1 MRLSISLAGL
11 HKIRNSAIY
20 ASKRTIVT
28 SRKHILPVLKAIHPD
43 LFAQRDAGVQQDNL
57 ECVQTLN
64 DLWDSMNKLE
74 SGVDN
79 SSAPTVAINSAFKAS
94 YTLKCHVELDDGSLR
109 VTHMKVDAPPDLC
122 LRQMIS
128 RNLASKYVQ
137 TLHQMLS
144 IFFKDLNIEYP
155 KEWRGGISSM
165 DSNINSNSNSNSFA
179 EKSEDF
185 KKFLERDDIQS
196 LIVDNIV
203 KNSNMTDQN
212 PLIYKTKHTRQ
223 SLEREIAMW
232 VGTLLAIR
240 VPR

>member
-28 SRKHILPVLKAIHPD
+28 SRKHILPVLKVIHPD

-185 KKFLERDDIQS
+185 KKFLERDDI
-196 LIVDNIV
+196 
-203 KNSNMTDQN
+203 
-212 PLIYKTKHTRQ
+212 
-223 SLEREIAMW
+223 
-232 VGTLLAIR
+232 
-240 VPR
+240 